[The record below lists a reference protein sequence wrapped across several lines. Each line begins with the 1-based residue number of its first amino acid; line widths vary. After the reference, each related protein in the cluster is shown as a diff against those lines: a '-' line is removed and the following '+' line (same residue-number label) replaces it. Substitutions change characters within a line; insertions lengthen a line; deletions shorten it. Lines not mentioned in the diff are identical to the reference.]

1 MARIFQRSGKWYLDT
16 RDVSGR
22 RRRQVTT
29 ATTKRDA
36 LLRLAELE
44 NKLERQ
50 RLGLEARPS
59 DNGMTFAQLAGWWL
73 KHRCPPG
80 SVDRETIRLRCHVV
94 DAQIGQL
101 PLRAVTPA
109 ALEALFH
116 EKGRKGLSAGS
127 INKLRAIIR
136 TIFSRA
142 TKEGLWIGQNPAAL
156 TEHRRVPRR
165 IYETVTAEELPVLL
179 AQLSAEDRGFFAAAA
194 YAGLRR
200 GECAGLRKADVDL
213 ERATLT
219 IRASYDSDTT
229 KGGHADVIPI
239 PEPLLPYLTAALGT
253 PGPYLFPWPNGRMR
267 PPGYAAG
274 RVLRGALG
282 RAGLVLGYDH
292 RCRSCKHQGKPHVE
306 RHANKVPRACP
317 RCRQKLWP
325 KALPRPLRFH
335 DLRHSCATILLRAGV
350 DIHRVQRILRHA
362 SVTTTASTYA
372 HLAVDDLR
380 EGFAA
385 AYGPPM
391 ADSKPL
397 PAALTG
403 SDGPNQAH
411 AALETTSTADDPSP
425 RSRIPVG
432 ILGGRSR
439 DRTCDQRLV
448 RALLYR

>member
-1 MARIFQRSGKWYLDT
+1 MARIFQRGGKWYLDA

-29 ATTKRDA
+29 ARTKRDA
-36 LLRLAELE
+36 LLRLAEIE
-44 NKLERQ
+44 NKHERQ

-59 DNGMTFAQLAGWWL
+59 ENDMTFAQLVGWWL
-73 KHRCPPG
+73 ANRCPPG
-80 SVDRETIRLRCHVV
+80 SVERETVRLRCHVV
-94 DAQIGQL
+94 QAPIGQL

-116 EKGRKGLSAGS
+116 ESERKGLAAGS

-165 IYETVTAEELPVLL
+165 IYETLTTDEVPLLL
-179 AQLSAEDRGFFAAAA
+179 AQLSAADRGFFAVAA

-213 ERATLT
+213 ELSTLT

-239 PEPLLPYLTAALGT
+239 PEPLLPYLMAALRS
-253 PGPYLFPWPNGRMR
+253 PGPYLFPWADGRMR

-292 RCRSCKHQGKPHVE
+292 RCRSCKHKGKPHVE
-306 RHANKVPRACP
+306 RHANNAPRACP
-317 RCRQKLWP
+317 RCHQRLWP

-380 EGFAA
+380 EGFEA
-385 AYGPPM
+385 AYGQPIAQSEPV
-391 ADSKPL
+391 

-403 SDGPNQAH
+403 SDGPNPAH
-411 AALETTSTADDPSP
+411 PAQETTSSAGHAPPTSL
-425 RSRIPVG
+425 IPVV
-432 ILGGRSR
+432 LLSGRSR

-448 RALLYR
+448 KALLYR